1 MQGFETSPEILMIK
15 DVLREF
21 FLGIIENVKGAFI
34 GFGEWLTSI
43 KLSMPP
49 MLKLFGN
56 AKINLV
62 ILLLFVA
69 YIVFVNIKAYH
80 LFRADKRYSQIEGEE
95 RVPEWR
101 LMANI
106 WLGGA
111 VGSIIAMYKFRHKT
125 KHKQFTIS
133 AKLCVFLDL
142 LLFSFVVGF
151 LGFWAFF

>member
-1 MQGFETSPEILMIK
+1 MQEFENSPGMLMLK

-34 GFGEWLTSI
+34 GFGEWITSI
-43 KLSMPP
+43 KLGMPP

-56 AKINLV
+56 SKLNV
-62 ILLLFVA
+62 IVLLLFMV
-69 YIVFVNIKAYH
+69 YIAVVNIKAYY
-80 LFRADKRYSQIEGEE
+80 LFKADKRYSKMEDEE
-95 RVPEWR
+95 RIPEWR

-125 KHKQFTIS
+125 KHKKFTIS

-142 LLFSFVVGF
+142 LISSFIVGF